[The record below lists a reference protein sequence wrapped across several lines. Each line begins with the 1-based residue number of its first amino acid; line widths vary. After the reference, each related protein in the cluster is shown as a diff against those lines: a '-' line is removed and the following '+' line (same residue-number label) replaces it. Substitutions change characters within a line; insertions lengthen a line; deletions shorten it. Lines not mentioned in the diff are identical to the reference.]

1 MAKSS
6 LDVALPFPLPA
17 RHFRSGVRPPVASNK
32 ERTVTCTHPVCP
44 DKDRAEVVRC
54 SPRRSWL
61 AVFSSLYIAAVGVA
75 LAFAAGSKQTVEPIN
90 SVMGAALHPAT
101 TLCLGAM

>member
-1 MAKSS
+1 
-6 LDVALPFPLPA
+6 V
-17 RHFRSGVRPPVASNK
+17 HPPVAPSK
-32 ERTVTCTHPVCP
+32 EKTAVSTEPVHP
-44 DKDRAEVVRC
+44 DLDRVEVVRC

-90 SVMGAALHPAT
+90 SVMGAALHPAI
-101 TLCLGAM
+101 TLCLGAV